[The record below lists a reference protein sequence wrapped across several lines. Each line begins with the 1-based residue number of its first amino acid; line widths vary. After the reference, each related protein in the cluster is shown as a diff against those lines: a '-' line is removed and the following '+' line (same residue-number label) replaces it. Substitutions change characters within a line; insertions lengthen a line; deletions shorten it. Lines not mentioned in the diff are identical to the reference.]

1 VIECSVEIECSGQEW
16 SLTKWSAR
24 SKEEQISVGAE
35 VQWSRGAEEQRSRGA
50 EEQRSKGAE
59 EQWSRGAEKQRSKGA
74 EEQKI
79 RGAVQVFETVGD
91 THFHGLGECHR
102 GTLLW

>member
-1 VIECSVEIECSGQEW
+1 VQLECSVIECSVEIECSGQEW

-24 SKEEQISVGAE
+24 SKEEQISV
-35 VQWSRGAEEQRSRGA
+35 GAEEQRSRGA